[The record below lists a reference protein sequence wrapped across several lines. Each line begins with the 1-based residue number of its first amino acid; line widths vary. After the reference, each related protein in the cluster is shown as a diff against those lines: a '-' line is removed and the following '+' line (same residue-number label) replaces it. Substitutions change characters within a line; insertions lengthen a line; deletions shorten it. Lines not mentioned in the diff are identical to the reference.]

1 MKKITVCL
9 SALVLLMSLFG
20 SMTAS
25 ALSTKLDYQ
34 YDENKHSISGP
45 VTYEVK
51 ERIYGSD
58 LGVEKLDEPSD
69 IFIDENNNIYIA
81 DSGNN
86 RVLIFDDSWNLLR
99 EISEISSPDEVN
111 KLYGPKGVFAK
122 NGIVYICD
130 TENSRVVAVNEN
142 NEVIRL
148 VKGEGLL
155 SVNEKFVFKPEKLVV
170 DSNDNILVSSSV
182 VYQGIM
188 RFNPQDEFKSFFA
201 PNQVEATFST
211 FINSL
216 LKSWFTDAQK
226 ESLRKNL
233 PSPYSNL
240 YISEGDFIYA
250 TAENV
255 SSGQDMKCLNSSG
268 SNVLVYASVAAS
280 KEKYGDY
287 ETKYRQNAFIDIHC
301 DDQGYML
308 VADKNT
314 QKLFLYDSECNLLS
328 IFGGIGSEKKHFV
341 SISSVEKLYDDYLI
355 LDSETDS
362 ITVMS
367 PTEYIRSV
375 MEAMQYY
382 HKGEYT
388 KSENIWIK
396 LLENNSN
403 FPFAYRSL
411 GRAQYHIG
419 NYKKAMEYL
428 EMGGDTY
435 FYSLALNGYRKEL
448 VQDNFLG
455 LTIGSVL
462 LIVGFVYIVKF
473 IKKKLM
479 S

>member
-1 MKKITVCL
+1 MRKIIACLTVCI
-9 SALVLLMSLFG
+9 LLFSVCG
-20 SMTAS
+20 GVSVS
-25 ALSTKLDYQ
+25 ALSKKLDYQ
-34 YDENKHSISGP
+34 YDENNHSIPGP
-45 VTYEVK
+45 VTYDASS
-51 ERIYGSD
+51 RIYGTD
-58 LGVEKLDEPSD
+58 LGVGMFDEPSD
-69 IFIDENNNIYIA
+69 LFIDENNNMYVA

-86 RVLIFDDSWNLLR
+86 RILIFNDNWELLR
-99 EISEISSPDEVN
+99 EISEISSPDEVS
-111 KLYGPKGVFAK
+111 KLSGPKGVFAQ

-130 TENSRVVAVNEN
+130 TENSRVIAVNEK

-148 VKGEGLL
+148 IRGEGLV

-170 DSNDNILVSSSV
+170 DSNDNILVSSSA

-188 RFNPQDEFKSFFA
+188 RFNPEDEFKSFFA
-201 PNQVEATFST
+201 PNQVETSFGT

-216 LKSWFTDAQK
+216 LKSWFTDTQK

-240 YISEGDFIYA
+240 YISEGDFIYT

-255 SSGQDMKCLNSSG
+255 ATGQDMKCLNSSG
-268 SNVLVYASVAAS
+268 SNILEYSSVAAGS
-280 KEKYGDY
+280 EKYGDY
-287 ETKYRQNAFIDIHC
+287 ETKYRQNAFVDIHC
-301 DDQGYML
+301 DDNGYML

-328 IFGGIGSEKKHFV
+328 AFGGIGNEKKHFV

-362 ITVMS
+362 ITIMS
-367 PTEYIRSV
+367 PTEYIKKV
-375 MEAMQYY
+375 MVAMDYY
-382 HKGEYT
+382 HKGEYS
-388 KSENIWIK
+388 KSEGIWVE
-396 LLENNSN
+396 LLEKNSN

-435 FYSLALNGYRKEL
+435 FYSLALNGYRKEF
-448 VQDNFLG
+448 VQNNFL
-455 LTIGSVL
+455 VL
-462 LIVGFVYIVKF
+462 IISAVVLIVGFAYLVKF
-473 IKKKLM
+473 IKKKLIA
-479 S
+479 